1 MLIGLHK
8 IFSKTYHFPFLAIK
22 NRPWKVGHTTNKE
35 IMNRAILRLGLSDY
49 NIWFPVQYFFIVYLF
64 IDDLQVEVSIR
75 RDYLF
80 KTNILTGLNGS
91 NNMKWKSDI

>member
-22 NRPWKVGHTTNKE
+22 NRPWMVGYTTNKE

-49 NIWFPVQYFFIVYLF
+49 NI
-64 IDDLQVEVSIR
+64 
-75 RDYLF
+75 
-80 KTNILTGLNGS
+80 
-91 NNMKWKSDI
+91 